1 MNVSIL
7 CVWSRKVN
15 GVLKN
20 RRGTTPLLLAQ
31 KLSLRKTFNNSA
43 EYLSYAQGIVA
54 ETFCLANLPH
64 YSVGGTIH
72 LIVNNQ
78 LGFTTPG
85 ERGR

>member
-1 MNVSIL
+1 MVFSA
-7 CVWSRKVN
+7 S
-15 GVLKN
+15 GQAQQHS
-20 RRGTTPLLLAQ
+20 LLLGHQ
-31 KLSLRKTFNNSA
+31 PNLRQTLFISE
-43 EYLSYAQGIVA
+43 EYISHAQGIVA